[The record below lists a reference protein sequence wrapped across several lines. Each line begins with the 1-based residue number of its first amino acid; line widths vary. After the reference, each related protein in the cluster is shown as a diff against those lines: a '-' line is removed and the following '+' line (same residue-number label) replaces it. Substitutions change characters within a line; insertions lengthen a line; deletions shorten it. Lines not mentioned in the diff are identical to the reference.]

1 MGQQL
6 EFVRLNTSLQ
16 GLISRALSQFDRYVP
31 EDTGNYHW
39 VVIEDPETIARTLEV
54 LSTDLPED
62 DIAEIVTRLPY
73 LILLFQKGG
82 GLPSI
87 PVEAT
92 LAYLS
97 ILNRAGMVTILRQCS
112 DSHRLAG
119 MFSLDPSVWNPSI
132 FMLAGIPD
140 LDAREA
146 LPSTGQCSFF

>member
-6 EFVRLNTSLQ
+6 EFVRLNTSLK
-16 GLISRALSQFDRYVP
+16 GLISRALCQFNRYVR
-31 EDTGNYHW
+31 DDVDNFHW

-73 LILLFQKGG
+73 LILLFQRGDEA
-82 GLPSI
+82 PSI

-97 ILNRAGMVTILRQCS
+97 ILNHAGMVTILRQCS

-119 MFSLDPSVWNPSI
+119 MFSLDRQTWNPSI
-132 FMLAGIPD
+132 FMLAGVPN
-140 LDAREA
+140 LDAQETQPA
-146 LPSTGQCSFF
+146 QGGCSFF